1 MAKRILI
8 HFLAEPVWIPQTY
21 KNGTFEGG
29 EDMTDA
35 QKKKIM
41 SMRMDGIGYKAI
53 AKSLGINVD
62 QVNLYSELGASGIS

>member
-35 QKKKIM
+35 QKKLIR
-41 SMRMDGIGYKAI
+41 SMRMDGI
-53 AKSLGINVD
+53 
-62 QVNLYSELGASGIS
+62 

>member
-1 MAKRILI
+1 MLKRIMI
-8 HFLAEPVWIPQTY
+8 HFLAEAVWIPQTY

-35 QKKKIM
+35 QKKLIR

-53 AKSLGINVD
+53 ANSLGLNVD
-62 QVNLYSELGASGIS
+62 